1 MLADKAH
8 EEARMLSEG
17 LQWQRSMD
25 DRDIEQDNLGL
36 LWSLEIAA
44 ERHKETSA
52 AIWAA
57 EIDAEEEQLEHFGT
71 MWAAEVLAAELF
83 PAPVHASIPPAPGP
97 AIPASGATGSIA
109 LKSPAVFVTT
119 TFFVTKLFLNK
130 RPFK

>member
-8 EEARMLSEG
+8 EEDRMLSEG
-17 LQWQRSMD
+17 LQWRSIMD
-25 DRDIEQDNLGL
+25 DRDIESEQDTLIL
-36 LWSLEIAA
+36 QWSLEIAA
-44 ERHKETSA
+44 ERHKETFA

-119 TFFVTKLFLNK
+119 TFFVTKLF
-130 RPFK
+130 